1 MTVPLAI
8 AAPAALAA
16 AAYVTAKT
24 QLNYDIVLIRGL
36 INAHASVALRDR
48 KGRVNLFYELERQ
61 ATTKSS
67 ANREFLVYQ
76 DKSWTYKEVYDISIK
91 FGTWLKKTYAI
102 APREVVAMDFMNS
115 PLFVFLWMGI
125 WSIGATPAFINYNLT
140 GDPLIHSVRSSTA
153 RIVFVDEE
161 IKHQF
166 SQEVVDKLGATDVRD
181 GKGSIQIVHFDA
193 ALEQEILSVQGVR
206 EPDLSREAGRLDTAI
221 LIFTSGTTG
230 LPKAGIVSWQKCLLI
245 TGFVPPWLGLKTS
258 DRYYT
263 VSDFP
268 HTPFDAPINRTSAC
282 PCTTPPPLCAPSV
295 PLS

>member
-1 MTVPLAI
+1 M
-8 AAPAALAA
+8 
-16 AAYVTAKT
+16 
-24 QLNYDIVLIRGL
+24 
-36 INAHASVALRDR
+36 
-48 KGRVNLFYELERQ
+48 NLFYELERQ

-76 DKSWTYKEVYDISIK
+76 DKSWTYKEVYDIAIK

-140 GDPLIHSVRSSTA
+140 GDPLIHSVKSSTA
-153 RIVFVDEE
+153 RVLFVDEE

-166 SQEVVDKLGATDVRD
+166 SQEVVDKLGAPDVRA
-181 GKGSIQIVHFDA
+181 GKGSIQIVYFDA
-193 ALEQEILSVQGVR
+193 ALEQDMLSVQGVR
-206 EPDLSREAGRLDTAI
+206 EPDLSRKAEKLDTAL

-263 VSDFP
+263 VGDFSR
-268 HTPFDAPINRTSAC
+268 TRTSASINRPSAC
-282 PCTTPPPLCAPSV
+282 PSTIPPPPCVPCV
-295 PLS
+295 PLL